1 MFRDPLSG
9 DLDPGVLVNLLRE
22 KKFDAAMLEALV
34 DHNSSLLAISVVS
47 SDMRV
52 APARLPDFR

>member
-34 DHNSSLLAISVVS
+34 DHNSGLLAISVVS